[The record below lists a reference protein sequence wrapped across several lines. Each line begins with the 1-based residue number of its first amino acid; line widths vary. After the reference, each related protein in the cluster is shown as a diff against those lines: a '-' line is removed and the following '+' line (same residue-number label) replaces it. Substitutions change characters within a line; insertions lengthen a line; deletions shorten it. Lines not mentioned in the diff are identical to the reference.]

1 MPDASASYDEEDAR
15 GIGILDAN
23 FLEENGPGV
32 TLSIVALPE
41 TSNEASKESGLIVV
55 AQGSGQRLHL
65 SRLEPMKVR
74 ALTGCRDIKVI
85 LDRAVRQHL
94 NANSLPSL
102 FNVHTLV
109 D

>member
-1 MPDASASYDEEDAR
+1 MPDASASYDEQDAR

-23 FLEENGPGV
+23 FMEECGPGV

-41 TSNEASKESGLIVV
+41 TNNDASKESGLIVV

-65 SRLEPMKVR
+65 SRLEAMKVR
-74 ALTGCRDIKVI
+74 ALCGCRDIKAI

-94 NANSLPSL
+94 TANSLPSL
-102 FNVHTLV
+102 FNVHTMV